1 MSSRAPSPR
10 FPVLGLFTAFAMTT
24 PVLAAT
30 TADVLDAA
38 RPSDWRQPHDSRL
51 LYMELDAGR
60 VIIELNPVFAPAAV
74 ANIKALA
81 AKGYYDGLSIIR
93 VQDNYVTQWGDPKAD
108 TDDARKE
115 ALADKSVPAEYAKV
129 WDKTLSFTPLPD
141 GDVYAAEVGHIDGF
155 PVARDAQ
162 HKEVW
167 LTHCYGMVGVARG
180 TQADSGSGAQLYV
193 VIGHAPR
200 QLDRNITLA
209 GRVLQGMEYLSAL
222 PRGHGTLGFYED
234 DQTMPRIRS
243 VHIAAQLPAAA
254 RTPLQVLRTDTET
267 FDRYV
272 ESRRSRELGW
282 FVESTDR
289 IEVCN
294 VGVPVRAVQ
303 TEPGARV
310 QAR

>member
-1 MSSRAPSPR
+1 MSSRTRTYRLS
-10 FPVLGLFTAFAMTT
+10 VLALLASLAGASSA
-24 PVLAAT
+24 LAAT
-30 TADVLDAA
+30 SAEVLDASK
-38 RPSDWRQPHDSRL
+38 PSDWRQPDATKL
-51 LYMELDAGR
+51 LYMELAAGR

-108 TDDARKE
+108 TDEARQE
-115 ALADKSVPAEYAKV
+115 VLADKSVPAEYAKV
-129 WDKTLSFTPLPD
+129 WDKALSFTPLPD
-141 GDVYAAEVGHIDGF
+141 GDVYAAEVGYIGGF

-180 TQADSGSGAQLYV
+180 TEPDSGSGSQLYV
-193 VIGHAPR
+193 VIGHSPR

-222 PRGHGTLGFYED
+222 PRGHGTLGFYEE
-234 DQTMPRIRS
+234 DQTMPTIRS
-243 VHIAAQLPAAA
+243 VRIAAELPAAA
-254 RTPLQVLRTDTET
+254 RTPLEVLRTDTET

-272 ESRRSRELGW
+272 ESRRSRDLGW
-282 FVESTDR
+282 FVESTDK

-294 VGVPVRAVQ
+294 VGVPARPA
-303 TEPGARV
+303 TPKGA
-310 QAR
+310 AE